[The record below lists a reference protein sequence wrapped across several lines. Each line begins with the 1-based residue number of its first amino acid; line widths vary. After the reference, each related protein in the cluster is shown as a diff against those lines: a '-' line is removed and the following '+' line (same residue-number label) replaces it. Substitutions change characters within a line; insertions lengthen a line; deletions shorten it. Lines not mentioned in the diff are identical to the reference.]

1 MFAKIAWG
9 NVRKSISD
17 FGIYFLTVVLGVT
30 VFYAFNATAD
40 MDVANAID
48 SRALLAETIR
58 FATVLVTIVF
68 AFLILYANSFLIRR
82 RKREFGLYL
91 ALGMRTSQVALI
103 AVLETVM
110 VGAASV
116 VCGLAAGWLFSQVL
130 VNIAANI
137 YNTGASAALV
147 GVSLRSVVRTLVVFG
162 ALFVLSSLMNAVSV
176 SRTTL
181 IDLMKAGRT
190 NQEMKLRSLPLSVVL
205 FAVAIGLIGLA
216 YKLLLDTGLDFTSPN
231 FLASTV
237 IVCVGTWLF
246 FYSIS
251 GFLLR
256 FIQSFKGIYLNGLNM
271 FTLRQINSRI
281 NGATA
286 TMTMVCMTLFFAL
299 ICVCGGIGIT
309 TALNSSLQRT
319 TSYDATLSTQWGLYL
334 RGAYQQ
340 FTDDDQVAG
349 AQAAHWDMKAY
360 LDARLASEG
369 QMSLASLAASAQQI
383 DTWID
388 PENPL
393 TFEKTD
399 KLVGDEL
406 PRIAGLEMKSAYKEG
421 GVPFIKLSEVNA
433 VRSQIG
439 REPLDLK
446 PGTCLAIGDTD
457 YTAGYFRLL
466 AEKGAAVEVGS
477 TRLIVDRYINEA
489 LATEFV
495 PMQTGAIV
503 IPDEALPASAVRLS
517 SSMNIMRADGVNEKT
532 LGSALELL
540 DSEEKTQDWGAI
552 MIATREAVQEQGFG
566 LNGIVAF
573 LAIYI
578 GFALV
583 IACAG
588 ILAIQQLT
596 EASDNAQRYRMLR
609 RLGVDNAAIDRSL
622 AVQVVVYFL
631 FPMALAVCHTVCAL
645 NIVDDL
651 VRMFGIFN
659 LEATALIAAAAF
671 VATYGAYALLT
682 WIGARSLTSERSE
695 DAMA

>member
-40 MDVANAID
+40 MDVASAIE
-48 SRALLAETIR
+48 SRAMLTQAIR
-58 FATVLVTIVF
+58 FATVLVTIVLT
-68 AFLILYANSFLIRR
+68 FLILYANSFLIRR

-91 ALGMRTSQVALI
+91 SLGMRTSQVALI

-116 VCGLAAGWLFSQVL
+116 ACGLGVGWLFSQAL
-130 VNIAANI
+130 VNVAANI
-137 YNTGASAALV
+137 YNTGAVPGLV
-147 GVSLRSVVRTLVVFG
+147 GFSLTSIVRTLVVFG
-162 ALFVLSSLMNAVSV
+162 ALFILSSLMNAVSV

-181 IDLMKAGRT
+181 IDLMKANRT

-205 FAVAIGLIGLA
+205 FAVAVSLIGVA
-216 YKLLLDTGLDFTSPN
+216 YKLLLDTGLNFTSPS

-256 FIQSFKGIYLNGLNM
+256 FIQSFKGVYLSGLNM

-319 TSYDATLSTQWGLYL
+319 TAFDATLTAQWGIYHD
-334 RGAYQQ
+334 GFKQTA
-340 FTDDDQVAG
+340 DENQVA
-349 AQAAHWDMKAY
+349 AAEAGNWDMKAY
-360 LDARLASEG
+360 LDGRLAEEG
-369 QMSLASLAASAQQI
+369 QMRLGSLTSSVRQL

-393 TFEKTD
+393 TFGKTD
-399 KLVGDEL
+399 ELAGDEL
-406 PRIAGLEMKSAYKEG
+406 PHVAGVETSPSYKEG
-421 GVPFIKLSEVNA
+421 GIPFIKLSEVNA
-433 VRSQIG
+433 VRAQIG
-439 REPLDLK
+439 REPLELK
-446 PGTCLAIGDTD
+446 PGTCLAISDTD
-457 YTAGYFRLL
+457 YTAGYFKLL
-466 AEKGAAVEVGS
+466 ADKGAAIEVGS
-477 TRLIVDRYINEA
+477 TKLTVDRSLNEA
-489 LATEFV
+489 LATEFM
-495 PMQTGAIV
+495 PLQTGAIV
-503 IPDEALPASAVRLS
+503 IPDEALPETAVRLATS
-517 SSMNIMRADGVNEKT
+517 LNLMRADDVNEK
-532 LGSALELL
+532 ALMDSFKFF
-540 DSEEKTQDWGAI
+540 DSEETAEGWAAS

-566 LNGIVAF
+566 INGIVAF

-578 GFALV
+578 GFALT

-596 EASDNAQRYRMLR
+596 EASDNADRYRMLR
-609 RLGVDNAAIDRSL
+609 RLGVAEGSIGRSL
-622 AVQVVVYFL
+622 GVQVAVYFL
-631 FPMALAVCHTVCAL
+631 FPLALAVCHTACAL
-645 NIVDDL
+645 NVVDDL
-651 VRMFGIFN
+651 VKLFGIFN
-659 LEATALIAAAAF
+659 LETTALIAAAAF
-671 VATYGAYALLT
+671 IATYGVYALLT

-695 DAMA
+695 GASA